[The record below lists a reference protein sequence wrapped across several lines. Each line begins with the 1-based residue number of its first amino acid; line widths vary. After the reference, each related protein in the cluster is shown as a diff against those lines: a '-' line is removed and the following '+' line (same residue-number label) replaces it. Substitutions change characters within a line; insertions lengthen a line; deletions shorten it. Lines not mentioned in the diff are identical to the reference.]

1 MSGFSPAWLA
11 LREPVDLAARNEDV
25 ETAFFA
31 ALGSQPMRIM
41 DLASGAGSTVSALA
55 RHRSTSTEWLLTDYD
70 LALLEVAGQRWQ
82 DRVTTRQIDLASD
95 LEELPFAE
103 VDAVTTS
110 AFLDLV
116 AEPFLVRLVDQVVK
130 ARKPFL
136 ASLTYDGR
144 ALFTPQL
151 SLDAALLAAHNT
163 HQLSDK
169 GFGPALGPAAAMRAI
184 ELFRDRGY
192 KVVQGRSDWQA
203 DSSSADFLKELLGG
217 WCNIGREVALDEAEL
232 AQWWS
237 QRQEHITSGQLTL
250 SVGHVD
256 FTALP

>member
-1 MSGFSPAWLA
+1 MTGFSPEWLA
-11 LREPVDLAARNEDV
+11 LREPVDLAARNEEV

-31 ALGSQPMRIM
+31 ALGSGPSRIM
-41 DLASGAGSTVSALA
+41 DLASGAGSTVSALSQR
-55 RHRSTSTEWLLTDYD
+55 RHNAVEWLLTDYD
-70 LALLEVAGQRWQ
+70 PALLKVAGERWK
-82 DRVTTRQIDLASD
+82 DSVTTRQIDLARD
-95 LEELPFAE
+95 LEELPFAD

-116 AEPFLVRLVDQVVK
+116 SEPFLVRLVDRVVQAK
-130 ARKPFL
+130 KPFL

-144 ALFTPQL
+144 AVFSPELAF
-151 SLDAALLAAHNT
+151 DATLLKAHNT

-184 ELFRDRGY
+184 SLFQDRGY

-203 DSSSADFLKELLGG
+203 DQSSAEFLMELLGG
-217 WCNIGREVALDEAEL
+217 WRSVGRDVALDEAEV

-237 QRQEHITSGQLTL
+237 VREEQIRSGNVHLT
-250 SVGHVD
+250 VGHVD

>member
-1 MSGFSPAWLA
+1 
-11 LREPVDLAARNEDV
+11 
-25 ETAFFA
+25 
-31 ALGSQPMRIM
+31 M

-55 RHRSTSTEWLLTDYD
+55 RHRSTSIEWLLTDYD
-70 LALLEVAGQRWQ
+70 PALLEVAGQRWQ

-144 ALFTPQL
+144 AVFTPQL
-151 SLDAALLAAHNT
+151 SLDAALLTAHNT

-217 WCNIGREVALDEAEL
+217 WCNVGREVALDEAEL

-237 QRQEHITSGQLTL
+237 LRQEHITSGQLTL